1 MNIRKKWIAMVL
13 AFTMAV
19 SPLPGA
25 AVRAESTEPAG
36 EEIVVLETAEEAEA
50 DAESLGEV
58 EVQAGETAEEE
69 LDAAVEVR
77 AARYSYTWFYVSTVN
92 GTDVEIGT
100 EGEAGKEE
108 LGKRLVEKYY
118 EGKTIVCKSKDLNDE
133 NGEFLAEAYPSVS
146 DKKDE
151 TFPANC
157 AEEGKITFVVDFNFG
172 EHKLGVTLPKAPN
185 AHTEL
190 VHENEKDA
198 TCEEEGHVAGYT
210 CQGCGKHFEDEE
222 AKTEIAESSWV
233 TKGIH
238 SWNEILYAWADNKK
252 SCIAFHTCSKCSK
265 VEVIESVV
273 TTETTDLAT
282 CKSEGKT
289 TYVAKFTSDLCEK
302 QVTCEVTLPINPKVH
317 TKLEYEALV
326 DATCEESGH
335 AAGYTCQG
343 CGKHFKDIDAK
354 IEIAEDSWII
364 SAKGHDWKEWEVTKS
379 PTCKEKGERIRECR
393 RDADH
398 IEREELPVNPKK
410 HKLDVTVAKDAT
422 CTEAGNSL
430 YYTCQ
435 ECGKYFLDA
444 DAKTEIKENSW
455 VIPAKG
461 HDWTEWEV
469 VKQPTCNAKGEIVRT
484 CKRDASHEER
494 KELVEN
500 PKAHKLTVTP
510 AKDATCTE
518 AGNMEYYTCQE
529 CGKYFSDP
537 GTENEIAENSWII
550 PAKGHD
556 WTEWEVTKTPTCT
569 KKGER
574 IRTCKRDA
582 SHVEKEELPEDPKAH
597 TLVSTAVK
605 APTCTEN
612 GNSAYYTCQ
621 ECGKHFSD
629 SGAEK
634 EIAKESWI
642 IKATGHKLTKT
653 AAKAATCTAAGNSE
667 YYTCKE
673 CGKYYADAN
682 GNKEIKKDSWVI
694 KAKGHQIRE
703 KEIKP
708 TASKEGSLV
717 RSCEACGYVQEQYTL
732 PRTALKM
739 TMGKSKKIISKAE
752 GCTFAVPKSAK
763 KYLAVA
769 KTGKITAAKKPELYK
784 DVKKIVPVKVKVG
797 GKDYTVK
804 VKLEIPAPNI
814 RIKKFPITI
823 GGRSGFHYAFYYDL
837 AGATKIR
844 VRVKGMAFSNS
855 ELDQYVSKA
864 KSDNQSYINY
874 SSEAVKKQH
883 NKVTFQ
889 IVAYYGKRIS
899 KTKII
904 TIK

>member
-13 AFTMAV
+13 AFAMAV

-25 AVRAESTEPAG
+25 AVRAESGESAG

-58 EVQAGETAEEE
+58 EVQAGETADEE

-77 AARYSYTWFYVSTVN
+77 AARYSYTWFYVSIVN
-92 GTDVEIGT
+92 NTDVEIGT
-100 EGEAGKEE
+100 EGEEE
-108 LGKRLVEKYY
+108 NLGKRLVEKYN
-118 EGKTIVCKSKDLNDE
+118 KDIPIKCKCRDLNDE
-133 NGEFLAEAYPSVS
+133 SSEFLAEVYPSVS
-146 DKKDE
+146 DNKDE
-151 TFPANC
+151 TFSANC
-157 AEEGKITFVVDFNFG
+157 VEEGKITFVADFSPQVGGMHSFI
-172 EHKLGVTLPKAPN
+172 VTLPIDPN
-185 AHTEL
+185 VHTTLEYEAE
-190 VHENEKDA
+190 ENGK
-198 TCEEEGHVAGYT
+198 CEESGHVAGYT

-222 AKTEIAESSWV
+222 A
-233 TKGIH
+233 TKI
-238 SWNEILYAWADNKK
+238 
-252 SCIAFHTCSKCSK
+252 
-265 VEVIESVV
+265 IEDQDWIK
-273 TTETTDLAT
+273 EALGHDWG
-282 CKSEGKT
+282 EWKT
-289 TYVAKFTSDLCEK
+289 TCP
-302 QVTCEVTLPINPKVH
+302 TCEVQGSITR
-317 TKLEYEALV
+317 
-326 DATCEESGH
+326 
-335 AAGYTCQG
+335 TCQRDE
-343 CGKHFKDIDAK
+343 KHEEK
-354 IEIAEDSWII
+354 I
-364 SAKGHDWKEWEVTKS
+364 V
-379 PTCKEKGERIRECR
+379 
-393 RDADH
+393 
-398 IEREELPVNPKK
+398 LPVDPNA
-410 HKLDVTVAKDAT
+410 HKLKVTLAKNAT
-422 CTEAGNSL
+422 CTENGNIE

-435 ECGKYFLDA
+435 ECGKCFLDPA
-444 DAKTEIKENSW
+444 GETEIDKDIDKDKWFISAKGHQLTKIDAKEATCEEAGHAAGYTCEVCRKHFAEDQKTEITEDEWLISAKGHQLTKIDAKEATCEEAGHAAGYTCEVCRKHFAEDQKTEITEDKW
-455 VIPAKG
+455 IIPAKG

-500 PKAHKLTVTP
+500 PKAHKLTVTL
-510 AKDATCTE
+510 AEDATCTE
-518 AGNMEYYTCQE
+518 VGNIEYYTCQE

-537 GTENEIAENSWII
+537 GTETEIAKDSWII
-550 PAKGHD
+550 PAQGHD

-574 IRTCKRDA
+574 IRTCQRDA

-597 TLVSTAVK
+597 TLVSMAAK

-629 SGAEK
+629 PGAEN

-653 AAKAATCTAAGNSE
+653 AAKAATCTAVGNSE

-673 CGKYYADAN
+673 CGKYFADAN
-682 GNKEIKKDSWVI
+682 GKKEIKKDSWVI

-732 PRTALKM
+732 PRTALKLI
-739 TMGKSKKIISKAE
+739 MGKSKKTISKAE

-769 KTGKITAAKKPELYK
+769 KTGKITAVKKPELYK

-797 GKDYTVK
+797 GKSYTVK
-804 VKLEIPAPNI
+804 VKLDIPAPNI
-814 RIKKFPITI
+814 KIMKKPVTI
-823 GGRSGFHYAFYYDL
+823 GGKSSYRYTFDYDL

-844 VRVKGMAFSNS
+844 VRIKEISSRNS
-855 ELDQYVSKA
+855 ELDRYISKA
-864 KSDNQSYINY
+864 KSDKLSYINFLT
-874 SSEAVKKQH
+874 ETVKKMGD
-883 NKVTFQ
+883 KVTFE
-889 IVAYYGKRIS
+889 ITAYYGKRVS
-899 KTKII
+899 KVRKIVVR
-904 TIK
+904 

>member
-25 AVRAESTEPAG
+25 AVRAESGESAG

-58 EVQAGETAEEE
+58 EVQAGETADEE

-133 NGEFLAEAYPSVS
+133 NGEFLANAYPSVS
-146 DKKDE
+146 DKEDE

-210 CQGCGKHFEDEE
+210 CQGCRKHFEDEE
-222 AKTEIAESSWV
+222 A
-233 TKGIH
+233 TKIIEDQDWIREALGHDWGEWQTTRPTCKVQGSITRTCQR
-238 SWNEILYAWADNKK
+238 DKK
-252 SCIAFHTCSKCSK
+252 H
-265 VEVIESVV
+265 VETIVLPIDSNAHKLKA
-273 TTETTDLAT
+273 TLAKNAT
-282 CKSEGKT
+282 CTEDGNSE
-289 TYVAKFTSDLCEK
+289 Y
-302 QVTCEVTLPINPKVH
+302 
-317 TKLEYEALV
+317 
-326 DATCEESGH
+326 
-335 AAGYTCQG
+335 YTCQE
-343 CGKHFKDIDAK
+343 CGMYFSDPAGET
-354 IEIAEDSWII
+354 EISENSWVIK
-364 SAKGHDWKEWEVTKS
+364 ATGHDLVK
-379 PTCKEKGERIRECR
+379 
-393 RDADH
+393 
-398 IEREELPVNPKK
+398 
-410 HKLDVTVAKDAT
+410 TVAKNAT

-500 PKAHKLTVTP
+500 PKAHKLTVTL

-518 AGNMEYYTCQE
+518 AGNIEYYTCKE

-537 GTENEIAENSWII
+537 GTETEIAKDSWII
-550 PAKGHD
+550 PAQGHD

-597 TLVSTAVK
+597 TLVSTAAK

-629 SGAEK
+629 PGAEN

-653 AAKAATCTAAGNSE
+653 AAKAVTCTAAGNSE

-682 GNKEIKKDSWVI
+682 GKKEIKKDSWVI

-732 PRTALKM
+732 PRTALKLI
-739 TMGKSKKIISKAE
+739 MGKSKKIISKAE

-784 DVKKIVPVKVKVG
+784 GVKKIVPVKVKVG

-814 RIKKFPITI
+814 KIIKDPVVI
-823 GGRSGFHYAFYYDL
+823 GGRRGYRYTFQYDL

-844 VRVKGMAFSNS
+844 VRIKGMASANG
-855 ELDQYVSKA
+855 ELDRYISKA
-864 KSDNQSYINY
+864 KSDKLSYVNLT
-874 SSEAVKKQH
+874 SEQVNNLK

-889 IVAYYGKRIS
+889 ITAYYGKRVS
-899 KTKII
+899 KTRKIPVR
-904 TIK
+904 